1 MYTLC
6 FSRQAVLLLVSVI
19 VLSAPCVAQR
29 RRAANFN
36 ARTAYVIDERL
47 AALRSEPKLEGDL
60 TQRLSRGRAVQ
71 IIGSRQADGVT
82 FYRVAVTRRTR
93 GWLPAD
99 ALVSPSRPEED
110 AKFLRL
116 IRGSDDFDK
125 IDRASLFLQV
135 FPRSG
140 LRAQVLSLVGDE
152 AEQFAQSL
160 SRDAGR
166 RLNEKEM
173 TAGGAARQIY
183 FMNYNGLDRFNRI
196 GIKFKFDEKTK
207 TYTYDGA
214 AWREIVRRYPNSPEA
229 ETARAKLAAQTG
241 VKLR

>member
-6 FSRQAVLLLVSVI
+6 FSRQAVLLLVSV
-19 VLSAPCVAQR
+19 VLLSAPCAAQR
-29 RRAANFN
+29 RRAANLN

-71 IIGSRQADGVT
+71 IIGNRQADGVT

-99 ALVSPSRPEED
+99 ALVSPARPEED
-110 AKFLRL
+110 ARFLRL

-125 IDRASLFLQV
+125 LDRASLFLQV
-135 FPRSG
+135 FPRSS
-140 LRAQVLSLVGDE
+140 LRAQVLGLVGDE

-160 SRDAGR
+160 TRDAAR

-173 TAGGAARQIY
+173 TAGGASRMIY

-196 GIKFKFDEKTK
+196 GVKFKYDEAARAFK
-207 TYTYDGA
+207 YDGA
-214 AWREIVRRYPNSPEA
+214 AWREIVRRYPQSAEA
-229 ETARAKLAAQTG
+229 ETARAKLAALPSD
-241 VKLR
+241 KAR

>member
-1 MYTLC
+1 MYTIS
-6 FSRQAVLLLVSVI
+6 FSRQAVLLFVSVV

-29 RRAANFN
+29 RRAASNGN
-36 ARTAYVIDERL
+36 RTAYVVDERL

-71 IIGSRQADGVT
+71 IIGNRQADGAM

-99 ALVSPSRPEED
+99 ALVSPTRVED
-110 AKFLRL
+110 DARLLRL

-125 IDRASLFLQV
+125 LDRASLFLQV
-135 FPRSG
+135 FPRSS
-140 LRAQVLSLVGDE
+140 LRAQVLSLVGEE

-160 SRDAGR
+160 SREAAR

-173 TAGGAARQIY
+173 TAGGASRVIY
-183 FMNYNGLDRFNRI
+183 FMNYNGLDRFNKI
-196 GIKFKFDEKTK
+196 GVKFKYDEAARAFK
-207 TYTYDGA
+207 YDGA
-214 AWREIVRRYPNSPEA
+214 AWREIVRRYPNSAEA
-229 ETARAKLAAQTG
+229 ETARAKLAALSND
-241 VKLR
+241 KSR